1 MVLQD
6 LLKRVLS
13 GKHDYGDTSLAMRN
27 KVFSV
32 YVEALSSRCTRLL
45 QMLQSIQD
53 ELLSEEIE
61 AYSNHEGDQ
70 LPLPFQR
77 LHNSIAQLRPET
89 VSPDTPLS
97 LKNATAFCM
106 RDMYHYA
113 RVRGLHVLECVV
125 DTALSFVR
133 KEQIQEA
140 CEVLMLFPRL
150 QPLVAALGWDLL
162 AGKTTMRRKLMQSLW
177 TSKSQALRLEES
189 SPYDNKFDEAS
200 CVEHL
205 CDTLCYQLDIAS
217 FVACNNS
224 GQSWSLKSSILLA
237 GKDLV
242 EHGNEDARFD
252 PFVENFVLE
261 RLSVQSPLRVLFDLA
276 PYIKFQDAIELLS
289 MQPITS
295 TPAAWR
301 RMQDIELMHMRY
313 AIQSAVLALG
323 TMEKSN
329 TAATGDQQMTSYYLK
344 ELKNHLDAI
353 TILPAR
359 FGSYTLFK
367 PSYHNI
373 LQ

>member
-1 MVLQD
+1 M
-6 LLKRVLS
+6 
-13 GKHDYGDTSLAMRN
+13 H
-27 KVFSV
+27 
-32 YVEALSSRCTRLL
+32 
-45 QMLQSIQD
+45 
-53 ELLSEEIE
+53 
-61 AYSNHEGDQ
+61 
-70 LPLPFQR
+70 
-77 LHNSIAQLRPET
+77 
-89 VSPDTPLS
+89 
-97 LKNATAFCM
+97 
-106 RDMYHYA
+106 HYA

-140 CEVLMLFPRL
+140 CQVLMLFPRL

-261 RLSVQSPLRVLFDLA
+261 RLSVQSPLRVRL
-276 PYIKFQDAIELLS
+276 
-289 MQPITS
+289 
-295 TPAAWR
+295 
-301 RMQDIELMHMRY
+301 
-313 AIQSAVLALG
+313 
-323 TMEKSN
+323 
-329 TAATGDQQMTSYYLK
+329 
-344 ELKNHLDAI
+344 
-353 TILPAR
+353 
-359 FGSYTLFK
+359 
-367 PSYHNI
+367 
-373 LQ
+373 